1 MARAAAQLPAGKRFD
16 AVIVDEAQ
24 DFAESWW
31 APLLGCLAEEDSGL
45 FVYADERQRIFP
57 RFGRPPIALVP
68 LVLDHNLRNTRQ
80 IGDAFAP
87 LAPRMELRGGQ
98 GPEVSFVAC
107 SPEQTIEAD
116 DEQVEALVD
125 EGWQAGDIAL
135 LTTGRRHPVQR
146 ERQESVGYQDH
157 WEEFWSG
164 EDIFY
169 SHVLGFKGLERRAV
183 VLCVNVEAGWERTA
197 EKLYVGMSRATDRL
211 VVVGDPEVVRQIG
224 GDDVARR
231 RGIPGGR

>member
-1 MARAAAQLPAGKRFD
+1 M
-16 AVIVDEAQ
+16 
-24 DFAESWW
+24 
-31 APLLGCLAEEDSGL
+31 
-45 FVYADERQRIFP
+45 
-57 RFGRPPIALVP
+57 
-68 LVLDHNLRNTRQ
+68 
-80 IGDAFAP
+80 
-87 LAPRMELRGGQ
+87 
-98 GPEVSFVAC
+98 
-107 SPEQTIEAD
+107 
-116 DEQVEALVD
+116 
-125 EGWQAGDIAL
+125 
-135 LTTGRRHPVQR
+135 GRRHPVQR